1 MQIKILVA
9 YASKHGATEEIAE
22 RIGLILSQHSFLVDV
37 LPVNEV
43 VSLTPYQ
50 VIIAGSAVYF
60 GQWRHQVAKFLRK
73 NKHELAKKKTWLFS
87 SGPTGNGNPVEIM
100 KGWKYPPTLQLTI
113 SAIKPCD
120 IALFHGHLNLET
132 MNVFERFI
140 INKLKVPV
148 GDFRE
153 WDAIES
159 WAKQIAEQLS
169 TSD

>member
-1 MQIKILVA
+1 MQTKVLVA

-43 VSLTPYQ
+43 TSLIPYQ
-50 VIIAGSAVYF
+50 AIIAGSAVYF
-60 GQWRHQVAKFLRK
+60 GQWRHHTSRFLRK

-100 KGWKYPPTLQLTI
+100 KGWKYPPTLQSVI
-113 SAIKPCD
+113 STIKPCD
-120 IALFHGHLNLET
+120 IALFHGHLNLDT
-132 MNVFERFI
+132 LNVFERFI
-140 INKLKVPV
+140 VNKLKVPA
-148 GDFRE
+148 GDFRK
-153 WDAIES
+153 WDAIEI

-169 TSD
+169 ASD